1 MYNEEKDKKKM
12 SRKSSKLNEMSKI
25 FNEIDI
31 EFKELNNEGIR
42 DMITIVKKQED
53 TRYRP
58 NVKHKMEDIILITLF
73 AVLAKC
79 NEWTEIESFARK
91 KEKWLRQYLELPNG
105 IPSHDTIQRV
115 ISILNPQT
123 LYADTINYLIQKI
136 DSITNKTTNEKDILS
151 MDGKTSNGSKR
162 NTGIN
167 QEEKGV
173 NTMSVYSTSYGIS
186 LIQDYIEEKSNE
198 IPMGPKLLEKLNLNN
213 CVVTADALNTQVDT
227 IKAILKGKA
236 DYVLPVKE
244 NQKSTHEEIKEYFE
258 DKEFLEVVQKENY
271 KKLVEKEHNGI
282 VTREYYLTN
291 DINWMTKKEKWPGLR
306 SIGLAR
312 NTIERN
318 NKILVEDRYYIVS
331 FSNDIEL
338 FSKSVRSEWG
348 VENNLHAPL
357 DIVFKEDAN
366 KTLEKNGAK
375 NLGIIRRIALA
386 ILKFVQT
393 YYKKSLNLIRTDL
406 AFDFENEIDNIF
418 KLLDVEGLK
427 KLKNT

>member
-1 MYNEEKDKKKM
+1 M
-12 SRKSSKLNEMSKI
+12 SKKSSKLNEISKM

-31 EFKELNNEGIR
+31 EFDELNNEGIN
-42 DMITIVKKQED
+42 DMIAIVKKQKD
-53 TRYRP
+53 TRYAP

-79 NEWTEIESFARK
+79 NEWTENEAFAKK
-91 KEKWLRQYLELPNG
+91 KENWLKQYLELPNG

-115 ISILNPQT
+115 ISILEPQS
-123 LYADTINYLIQKI
+123 LYADTINYLIEKI
-136 DSITNKTTNEKDILS
+136 DLITSKSKEKDILS

-162 NTGIN
+162 STGVNIC
-167 QEEKGV
+167 EKVV
-173 NTMSVYSTSYGIS
+173 NTMSVYSNKYGIS

-198 IPMGPKLLEKLNLNN
+198 IPMGPKLLEKLNLKD
-213 CVVTADALNTQVDT
+213 CVITVDVLNTQVDT

-244 NQKSTHEEIKEYFE
+244 NQKLTYEEIKEYFG
-258 DKEFLEVVQKENY
+258 DKKILETVKKENY
-271 KKLVEKEHNGI
+271 KKIVEKEHNRT
-282 VTREYYLTN
+282 VTREYYLTE
-291 DINWMTKKEKWPGLR
+291 DIKWMNKKEKWLGLK

-318 NKILVEDRYYIVS
+318 NKIIVEYRYYIVS
-331 FSNDIEL
+331 ISNDIEL

-366 KTLEKNGAK
+366 KTLEKKWSKKFRNNKK
-375 NLGIIRRIALA
+375 NSMSDFKIC
-386 ILKFVQT
+386 
-393 YYKKSLNLIRTDL
+393 SNLL
-406 AFDFENEIDNIF
+406 
-418 KLLDVEGLK
+418 
-427 KLKNT
+427 

>member
-1 MYNEEKDKKKM
+1 M

-258 DKEFLEVVQKENY
+258 DKEFLEVVQKENC